1 MDNQTRSYDSSLY
14 TFNTVDFLKGK
25 IGENILYHFY
35 NLCDIIFKE
44 IRDALS
50 EPVIDL
56 FHDEKLCD
64 GIAIAIKSCDDIYP
78 SESANYC
85 CIIKETFKKLFE
97 DDFIQQILPVF
108 LAIEWKSANLYGE
121 FLSLLASGQQI
132 EVTGMVMAVLSVTL
146 RFSKNL
152 ATENVLHQILD
163 GYFINHLLRRRVHN
177 EKHDIFCELNN
188 VSLRKFMD
196 FCYANT
202 AYSCAGT
209 DDCYCCRITDYI
221 KDEFRSRKI
230 SDLG

>member
-1 MDNQTRSYDSSLY
+1 ME
-14 TFNTVDFLKGK
+14 
-25 IGENILYHFY
+25 ENILYHFY

-56 FHDEKLCD
+56 FHNERLCD
-64 GIAIAIKSCDDIYP
+64 GIAVAIKSCDDIYP

-85 CIIKETFKKLFE
+85 CIIIETFQKLFE

-108 LAIEWKSANLYGE
+108 LAIEWKRANLYGE

-146 RFSKNL
+146 RFSKNM
-152 ATENVLHQILD
+152 AIEKVLHQILD
-163 GYFINHLLRRRVHN
+163 GYLLRRRVHN

-188 VSLRKFMD
+188 VSLRKFMN
-196 FCYANT
+196 FCFANT

-209 DDCYCCRITDYI
+209 NDCYCCRITDYI
-221 KDEFRSRKI
+221 KDEFGSRRI
-230 SDLG
+230 SDPG

>member
-56 FHDEKLCD
+56 FHDERLCD
-64 GIAIAIKSCDDIYP
+64 GIAVAIKSCDDIYP

-85 CIIKETFKKLFE
+85 CIIIETFQKLFE

-108 LAIEWKSANLYGE
+108 LSIE
-121 FLSLLASGQQI
+121 
-132 EVTGMVMAVLSVTL
+132 
-146 RFSKNL
+146 
-152 ATENVLHQILD
+152 
-163 GYFINHLLRRRVHN
+163 
-177 EKHDIFCELNN
+177 
-188 VSLRKFMD
+188 
-196 FCYANT
+196 
-202 AYSCAGT
+202 
-209 DDCYCCRITDYI
+209 
-221 KDEFRSRKI
+221 
-230 SDLG
+230 